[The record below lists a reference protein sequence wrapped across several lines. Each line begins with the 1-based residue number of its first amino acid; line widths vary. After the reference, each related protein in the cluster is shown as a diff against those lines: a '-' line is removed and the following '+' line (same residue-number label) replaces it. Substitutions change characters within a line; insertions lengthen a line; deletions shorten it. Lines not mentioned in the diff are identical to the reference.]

1 MPLPPPIRVAEFGSF
16 AYHTITERLP
26 DLCHRV
32 IAENDFSQAIEA
44 NLRALAAEMPEGKI
58 IPIADHAIDVAA
70 WHTYLQPYLNRCWL
84 DLPWYFSE
92 AYFYRRVLVAIDYF
106 QTGIDPYRLQKR
118 LGLDHAIDA
127 IQALSQQ
134 CDRIQGTWDRAN
146 FVALLYTAL
155 WGNRVDLSLFPAQP
169 GRHYAIQTI
178 HDQDNLLVDQAEQ
191 ISDWIAA
198 TSGRLD
204 FIIDNAGFELS
215 CDLCLADYLLTSQR
229 VEQIR
234 FHTKSHPIFVS
245 DAMPKDVVGTIAHLE
260 ALQPNI
266 EPSLQSLLCRLKAH
280 IAGNRLQIQHH
291 SFWTSPLLFEE
302 MPADLREELGQ
313 ATLVLVKGDA
323 NYRRLLGD
331 RHWDFT
337 TPFEQIVSYFPTAV
351 AALRTLKSE
360 IACGLTPDQIDR
372 LTATDPDWLING
384 KRGVIQLL
392 RS

>member
-26 DLCHRV
+26 DLCRRV
-32 IAENDFSQAIEA
+32 ITENDFSQAIEA

-58 IPIADHAIDVAA
+58 IPIADQAIDGAA
-70 WHTYLQPYLNRCWL
+70 WQTYLQPYLGKCWL
-84 DLPWYFSE
+84 DLPWYFAE

-106 QTGIDPYRLQKR
+106 QTGIDPYRLQKQ
-118 LGLDHAIDA
+118 LGIDHAIDA

-146 FVALLYTAL
+146 FAALLYTAL

-169 GRHYAIQTI
+169 GRHYAIQTM
-178 HDQDNLLVDQAEQ
+178 HDQNNLLVDQAEQ
-191 ISDWIAA
+191 ISDWIVA
-198 TSGRLD
+198 TPGRLD
-204 FIIDNAGFELS
+204 FIIDNAGFELF

-245 DAMPKDVVGTIAHLE
+245 DAMPKDVVGTITHLE
-260 ALQPNI
+260 ALQPNV
-266 EPSLQSLLCRLKAH
+266 EPALQSLLHRLKAH
-280 IAGNRLQIQHH
+280 LDRNRLQVKHH
-291 SFWTSPLLFEE
+291 PFWTSPLLFEE

-313 ATLVLVKGDA
+313 AALVLVKGDA

-360 IACGLTPDQIDR
+360 LACGLAPDQIDR

-392 RS
+392 RC